1 MPKNAMTLC
10 CSGRGSRFPLPY
22 AFRLKAFLRHG
33 KLANLAAC
41 KLDLSGLHAAF
52 HDDKSGP
59 HLSAGRILFARAFT
73 TSASCTR
80 LMVQDRK
87 IGIPEGLFESPSEVA
102 RTQHHVA
109 NSKRERLPQ
118 DYVLGRSE

>member
-22 AFRLKAFLRHG
+22 AFRLKGFLRHG

-41 KLDLSGLHAAF
+41 KLDLSGLRAAF

-59 HLSAGRILFARAFT
+59 HLSAGRSSLHVRSRPVLHALVDDTGPKNR
-73 TSASCTR
+73 
-80 LMVQDRK
+80 
-87 IGIPEGLFESPSEVA
+87 IPERLFESPFEVA